1 MKKLV
6 TIRKARKGEKPG
18 FLNKT
23 AKFLKKAEM
32 GTEVESESGEYN
44 EKLLSYVAE
53 QMLELGQDAK
63 SVYETLIESKIE
75 PEVAASHIQ
84 AIMEFQQNMQE
95 QEPATPVQ
103 DQETAY
109 SEAAD
114 EVEQDLASDYGYY
127 DPSGQG
133 TNLAQDT
140 QEEDEVNADSD
151 QMVTDIVN
159 NEWTGQDGG
168 SIDQYIVNNYLP
180 VFGDSS
186 QEDFEAFNY
195 KQGGKVSKRKFMK
208 GVMSE
213 LKKAREGMQQE
224 SPENQKFDMT
234 DTLLLDRTK
243 KKDKF
248 VSALSKTTQE
258 AKDKE
263 RAEQMWQQQQMMVQQ
278 PQSMDPSIPLL
289 NRQEGGDGEHIYHH
303 LAMMQ
308 DANNYMSDN
317 PMNSTLSARG
327 GISMPSPRE
336 YRKMHKQVSRM
347 LPNIYLDPN
356 IKSSELN
363 VTRTGL
369 LGRPKE
375 YSIKF
380 QGNQG
385 IMPGWG
391 HGTLLLGLPGGS
403 NMGPNMFGGRW
414 GSGRGVGYTKGI
426 METKKVIHEGILRN
440 VNAKADP
447 QKNSEKA
454 KLYPQSTPYPG
465 VSDSPAPA
473 GTEITKDELG
483 RDIVISPEEAKR
495 REEHNNH
502 ALQFYSPSGPN
513 PNQIVPGSSSPS
525 NPAVSSGSFFPS
537 ATAVYDPYQQTLTY
551 PDGRVV
557 KNPSSEEIQKAL
569 MVSGN
574 PQQQYGGFVDPNNP
588 NLYKF
593 IYGGGDNMFEDD
605 MNTVNTADPYFGRMY
620 REGGMPSF
628 EGGGMW
634 VTKPDGT
641 TVFLKDDG
649 SVDKTKVMTDAEKK
663 TYDETTLKGHQDYYT
678 KNKNQFVNQSEQQ
691 KMIDD
696 AVNQRMQQYTSQ
708 YGQPGRMQSYGYNA
722 MPGYRSNGFLD
733 QLFSS
738 NLTPEYLGTWSKM
751 KDVRTSNGQ
760 PFTGFNKNM
769 VLNEVDVRRS
779 GMRGQP
785 KAYTMKFNQY
795 RDPRDANKIT
805 LNPAE
810 NRANDPAGFN
820 AQGSTQ
826 PGTGTSD
833 KALQPRGTYRD
844 LGLFDQMRIR
854 ANERQ
859 TDRRA
864 GDEPAV
870 DPGNQ
875 PMSNEEMLKSQ
886 GKVWDE
892 QQQRWVTK
900 TTPSSSLFKGSNP
913 VTPNTGT
920 ANMVAPGES
929 DLELPANRPV
939 PQRMFQQPVV
949 ANQSNLTAEN
959 SSDQPVIPDKETY
972 LKNSL
977 TLNQPST
984 NTKNSEIPAEVLQAL
999 NINSPNTNPFEQPNS
1014 DLQRFTS
1021 GDFNSGTGISD
1032 YNSFNQNDV
1041 FMRQGNN
1048 SGNNSEPIT
1057 NTDTENTSGFSA
1069 NPYDRSMMPFNPD
1082 NEQSTEYEFGVDPL
1096 TGSSSNDVAINN
1108 PNGLY
1113 DDVNNKNW
1121 FAQEPTSKPIIPTQ
1135 PKKRVYDYRSNPLSQ
1150 QLLSKNFNPSS
1161 QDYFNL
1167 KNRFN
1172 PKHDYNKTYTP
1183 QEDRAL
1189 YESQRQALY
1198 NDRNAQLTK
1207 IFGTKNFKLD
1217 TKEKQRIY
1225 NNLLQAYE
1233 LKENQI
1239 NSRDPYYQKNGGGP
1253 VAYTNN
1259 PAFVGKSNIDLL
1271 SENGDVAVP
1280 GLQPSSFWN
1289 DSQSFNKAQP
1299 TIFDNCTEDE
1309 KKDPNSTCYDRE
1321 KYGYQIDPNQQISD
1335 TLKKDMME
1343 KTGEV
1348 EIDMKNKDVLAL
1360 EAAAY
1365 IGLGNRAASIVPGI
1379 TNRREANKR
1388 LGNKKLKK
1396 TADGLYANNPAGDP
1410 WQSKGQYSISG
1421 STYGLLDPR
1430 NAGQINYSGRSQYG
1444 GSIYKEGGVA
1454 YMTAEEMQRFMED
1467 GGEIEFI

>member
-6 TIRKARKGEKPG
+6 TIRKAHKGEKPG
-18 FLNKT
+18 FVNKT

-32 GTEVESESGEYN
+32 GTEVQSESGEYN
-44 EKLLSYVAE
+44 EKILAYVAE
-53 QMLELGQDAK
+53 QILELGQEPKA
-63 SVYETLIESKIE
+63 VYETLVESKIE
-75 PEVAASHIQ
+75 PEMAAEHVQ
-84 AIMEFQQNMQE
+84 AILQFQQNMQQEE
-95 QEPATPVQ
+95 QTQQPV

-114 EVEQDLASDYGYY
+114 EVKQDLAADYGYY
-127 DPSGQG
+127 NPSGQG
-133 TNLAQDT
+133 TGLAQDT
-140 QEEDEVNADSD
+140 QEEDTANEEAD

-168 SIDQYIVNNYLP
+168 VIDQYIVNNYLP
-180 VFGDSS
+180 VLDDSS
-186 QEDFEAFNY
+186 QDDFNAFNY
-195 KQGGKVSKRKFMK
+195 REGGNISKKKFMK

-224 SPENQKFDMT
+224 QESPENQKFDMT
-234 DTLLLDRTK
+234 DTLLLDRSK

-263 RAEQMWQQQQMMVQQ
+263 RAEQMWQQQQMMMQQ
-278 PQSMDPSIPLL
+278 PQSMDPSIPML
-289 NRQEGGDGEHIYHH
+289 NKQEGGDTEHPYHH

-308 DANNYMSDN
+308 QANQEVMGQ
-317 PMNSTLSARG
+317 PMNTMLTAKG
-327 GISMPSPRE
+327 GITMPSPRE
-336 YRKMHKQVSRM
+336 YRKMHRQVSRM

-356 IKSSELN
+356 IKASELN
-363 VTRTGL
+363 VTRSGL

-391 HGTLLLGLPGGS
+391 HGTLLLGLPGGA
-403 NMGPNMFGGRW
+403 NVGPNMFGGRL
-414 GSGRGVGYTKGI
+414 GSGNVSYTKGI
-426 METKKVIHEGILRN
+426 VETRKRVYDGTLRKIN
-440 VNAKADP
+440 SQADP

-454 KLYPQSTPYPG
+454 KLYPESSPYSG
-465 VSDSPAPA
+465 VADSPAPA

-483 RDIVISPEEAKR
+483 RDIAISPEEAKR
-495 REEHNNH
+495 REEQNKQ
-502 ALQFYSPSGPN
+502 AWQFYSPNSGPN
-513 PNQIVPGSSSPS
+513 QGQFTPKGFGVPIPVS
-525 NPAVSSGSFFPS
+525 SSGSYFPNAA
-537 ATAVYDPYQQTLTY
+537 ATYDPYQQTLTY

-557 KNPSSEEIQKAL
+557 NNPSSEEIQKAIT
-569 MVSGN
+569 VSG
-574 PQQQYGGFVDPNNP
+574 PVPKQYGGFVDPDNP
-588 NLYKF
+588 DLYKF

-634 VTKPDGT
+634 VTRPDGT
-641 TVFLKDDG
+641 TIFLKDDG
-649 SVDKTKVMTDAEKK
+649 SVDKNRVMTDDEKK
-663 TYDETTLKGHQDYYT
+663 TYDETTLKGHEDYYT

-696 AVNQRMQQYTSQ
+696 AVNQRMRQYTSQ
-708 YGQPGRMQSYGYNA
+708 YGQPGRMQSSGYNS

-733 QLFSS
+733 QLFSA

-751 KDVRTSNGQ
+751 KDVRTSTGQ

-810 NRANDPAGFN
+810 NRANDPGGVNSNFN
-820 AQGSTQ
+820 TQGLGTEREDYFTASKNKTTQPGTTQ

-844 LGLFDQMRIR
+844 LGLFDQMKIR

-864 GDEPAV
+864 GDEPAA

-875 PMSNEEMLKSQ
+875 PMSNEEMLKAQ

-892 QQQRWVTK
+892 QQQRWVPK

-929 DLELPANRPV
+929 HLELPARPL
-939 PQRMFQQPVV
+939 PERMFQQPVV
-949 ANQSNLTAEN
+949 ANQSNLTA
-959 SSDQPVIPDKETY
+959 
-972 LKNSL
+972 
-977 TLNQPST
+977 
-984 NTKNSEIPAEVLQAL
+984 
-999 NINSPNTNPFEQPNS
+999 

-1032 YNSFNQNDV
+1032 YNTFNQNDV
-1041 FMRQGNN
+1041 FMR
-1048 SGNNSEPIT
+1048 E
-1057 NTDTENTSGFSA
+1057 
-1069 NPYDRSMMPFNPD
+1069 RK
-1082 NEQSTEYEFGVDPL
+1082 
-1096 TGSSSNDVAINN
+1096 ND
-1108 PNGLY
+1108 
-1113 DDVNNKNW
+1113 
-1121 FAQEPTSKPIIPTQ
+1121 
-1135 PKKRVYDYRSNPLSQ
+1135 
-1150 QLLSKNFNPSS
+1150 
-1161 QDYFNL
+1161 
-1167 KNRFN
+1167 
-1172 PKHDYNKTYTP
+1172 
-1183 QEDRAL
+1183 
-1189 YESQRQALY
+1189 
-1198 NDRNAQLTK
+1198 
-1207 IFGTKNFKLD
+1207 
-1217 TKEKQRIY
+1217 
-1225 NNLLQAYE
+1225 
-1233 LKENQI
+1233 
-1239 NSRDPYYQKNGGGP
+1239 GGP
-1253 VAYTNN
+1253 VSYTNN

-1271 SENGDVAVP
+1271 SENSDVAVP

-1289 DSQSFNKAQP
+1289 DSQSFNTPKP
-1299 TIFDNCTEDE
+1299 TIFDNCTEAE
-1309 KKDPNSTCYDRE
+1309 KQDPNSPCYDRE
-1321 KYGYQIDPNQQISD
+1321 QYGYQVDPNQQISD

-1348 EIDMKNKDVLAL
+1348 EIDMKNKNAFALDAEAYLA
-1360 EAAAY
+1360 A
-1365 IGLGNRAASIVPGI
+1365 GNKLASIFPGI

-1396 TADGLYANNPAGDP
+1396 TADALYANNPAGDP
-1410 WQSKGQYSISG
+1410 WQSKGLYSTSG
-1421 STYGLLDPR
+1421 STYGLMDPR
-1430 NAGQINYSGRSQYG
+1430 NQGQINYSGASQSG
-1444 GSIYKEGGVA
+1444 GAVYKEGGVA
-1454 YMTAEEMQRFMED
+1454 YMTADEMQRFMEA
-1467 GGEIEFI
+1467 GGQIEFI

>member
-18 FLNKT
+18 FVNKT

-32 GTEVESESGEYN
+32 GTEVQSESGEYN
-44 EKLLSYVAE
+44 EKILAYVAE
-53 QMLELGQDAK
+53 QILELGQEPKA
-63 SVYETLIESKIE
+63 VYETLVESKIE
-75 PEVAASHIQ
+75 PEMAAEHVQ
-84 AIMEFQQNMQE
+84 AILQFQQNMQQEE
-95 QEPATPVQ
+95 QTQQPV

-114 EVEQDLASDYGYY
+114 EVKQDLAADYGYY
-127 DPSGQG
+127 NPSGQG
-133 TNLAQDT
+133 TGLAQDT
-140 QEEDEVNADSD
+140 QEEDTANEEAD

-168 SIDQYIVNNYLP
+168 VIDQYIVNNYLP
-180 VFGDSS
+180 VLDDSS
-186 QEDFEAFNY
+186 QDDFNAFNY
-195 KQGGKVSKRKFMK
+195 REGGNISKKKFMK

-224 SPENQKFDMT
+224 QESPENQKFDMT
-234 DTLLLDRTK
+234 DTLLLDRSK

-263 RAEQMWQQQQMMVQQ
+263 RAEQMWQQQQMMMQQ
-278 PQSMDPSIPLL
+278 PQSMDPSIPML
-289 NRQEGGDGEHIYHH
+289 NKQKGGDTEHPYHH

-308 DANNYMSDN
+308 QANQEVMGQ
-317 PMNSTLSARG
+317 PMNTMLTAKG
-327 GISMPSPRE
+327 GITMPSPRE
-336 YRKMHKQVSRM
+336 YRKMHRQVSRM

-356 IKSSELN
+356 IKASELN
-363 VTRTGL
+363 VTKTGL

-391 HGTLLLGLPGGS
+391 HGTLLLGLPGGA
-403 NMGPNMFGGRW
+403 NVGPNMFGGRL
-414 GSGRGVGYTKGI
+414 GSGNVSYTKGI
-426 METKKVIHEGILRN
+426 VETRKRVYDGTLRKIN
-440 VNAKADP
+440 SQADP

-454 KLYPQSTPYPG
+454 KLYPESSPYSG
-465 VSDSPAPA
+465 VADSPAPA

-483 RDIVISPEEAKR
+483 RDIAISPEEAKR
-495 REEHNNH
+495 REEQNKQ
-502 ALQFYSPSGPN
+502 AWQFYSPNSGPN
-513 PNQIVPGSSSPS
+513 QGQFTPKGFGVPIPVS
-525 NPAVSSGSFFPS
+525 SSGSYFPNAA
-537 ATAVYDPYQQTLTY
+537 ATYDPYQQTLTY

-557 KNPSSEEIQKAL
+557 NNPSSEEIQKAIT
-569 MVSGN
+569 VSG
-574 PQQQYGGFVDPNNP
+574 PVPKQYGGFVDPDNP
-588 NLYKF
+588 DLYKF

-634 VTKPDGT
+634 VTRPDGT
-641 TVFLKDDG
+641 TIFLKDDG
-649 SVDKTKVMTDAEKK
+649 SVDKNRVMTDDEKK

-696 AVNQRMQQYTSQ
+696 AVNQRMRQYTSQ
-708 YGQPGRMQSYGYNA
+708 YGQPGRMQSSGNNS

-733 QLFSS
+733 QLFSA

-751 KDVRTSNGQ
+751 KDVRTSTGQ

-820 AQGSTQ
+820 AQGTTQ

-864 GDEPAV
+864 GDEPDV

-886 GKVWDE
+886 GKVWSE
-892 QQQRWVTK
+892 QQKRWVQGNT
-900 TTPSSSLFKGSNP
+900 
-913 VTPNTGT
+913 VTPKNSQRD
-920 ANMVAPGES
+920 AIINAP
-929 DLELPANRPV
+929 N
-939 PQRMFQQPVV
+939 Q
-949 ANQSNLTAEN
+949 QSNIHSFPGPDMSN
-959 SSDQPVIPDKETY
+959 IPSGTNVGQDEA
-972 LKNSL
+972 LK
-977 TLNQPST
+977 
-984 NTKNSEIPAEVLQAL
+984 AL
-999 NINSPNTNPFEQPNS
+999 
-1014 DLQRFTS
+1014 
-1021 GDFNSGTGISD
+1021 FNSRMAYGGYIPT
-1032 YNSFNQNDV
+1032 
-1041 FMRQGNN
+1041 
-1048 SGNNSEPIT
+1048 
-1057 NTDTENTSGFSA
+1057 
-1069 NPYDRSMMPFNPD
+1069 FNP
-1082 NEQSTEYEFGVDPL
+1082 
-1096 TGSSSNDVAINN
+1096 
-1108 PNGLY
+1108 
-1113 DDVNNKNW
+1113 
-1121 FAQEPTSKPIIPTQ
+1121 
-1135 PKKRVYDYRSNPLSQ
+1135 
-1150 QLLSKNFNPSS
+1150 
-1161 QDYFNL
+1161 
-1167 KNRFN
+1167 
-1172 PKHDYNKTYTP
+1172 
-1183 QEDRAL
+1183 
-1189 YESQRQALY
+1189 
-1198 NDRNAQLTK
+1198 
-1207 IFGTKNFKLD
+1207 
-1217 TKEKQRIY
+1217 
-1225 NNLLQAYE
+1225 
-1233 LKENQI
+1233 
-1239 NSRDPYYQKNGGGP
+1239 GGP
-1253 VAYTNN
+1253 VSYTNN

-1271 SENGDVAVP
+1271 SENSDVAVP

-1289 DSQSFNKAQP
+1289 DSQSFNAPKP
-1299 TIFDNCTEDE
+1299 TIFDNCTEAE
-1309 KKDPNSTCYDRE
+1309 KQDPNSPCYDRE
-1321 KYGYQIDPNQQISD
+1321 QYGYQVDPNQQISD

-1348 EIDMKNKDVLAL
+1348 EIDMKNKNAFALDAEAYLA
-1360 EAAAY
+1360 A
-1365 IGLGNRAASIVPGI
+1365 GNKLASIFPGI
-1379 TNRREANKR
+1379 KNRRESNKR

-1396 TADGLYANNPAGDP
+1396 TADALYANNPAGDP
-1410 WQSKGQYSISG
+1410 WQSKGQTSTSG
-1421 STYGLLDPR
+1421 STYGLMDPR
-1430 NAGQINYSGRSQYG
+1430 NQGQINYSGASQSG
-1444 GSIYKEGGVA
+1444 GAVYKEGGVA
-1454 YMTAEEMQRFMED
+1454 YMTADEMQRFMEA
-1467 GGEIEFI
+1467 GGQIEFI

>member
-18 FLNKT
+18 FINKT
-23 AKFLKKAEM
+23 AKFLKKAQPGM
-32 GTEVESESGEYN
+32 EVESGSGEYN
-44 EKLLSYVAE
+44 EKILTYVAE
-53 QMLELGQDAK
+53 QILELGQDPKA
-63 SVYETLIESKIE
+63 VYETLVQSKIE
-75 PEVAASHIQ
+75 PEVAAEHVQ
-84 AIMEFQQNMQE
+84 AILKFQQDMQQQKSADAPTE
-95 QEPATPVQ
+95 AA

-109 SEAAD
+109 SQAAE
-114 EVEQDLASDYGYY
+114 EVEQDLAADYGYY
-127 DPSGQG
+127 TPSGQG
-133 TNLAQDT
+133 TQLAQDSE
-140 QEEDEVNADSD
+140 EEDQYNEDAD

-168 SIDQYIVNNYLP
+168 VIDQYIVNNYLP

-186 QEDFEAFNY
+186 QDDYNAFNY
-195 KQGGKVSKRKFMK
+195 KDGGKVSKRKFMR

-224 SPENQKFDMT
+224 QESPESQKFDMT
-234 DTLLLDRTK
+234 DTLLLDRNK
-243 KKDKF
+243 KKNKF
-248 VSALSKTTQE
+248 VSALAKTTQE

-263 RAEQMWQQQQMMVQQ
+263 RAEQMWQQQQMMMQQ
-278 PQSMDPSIPLL
+278 PQSMDPSIPML
-289 NRQEGGDGEHIYHH
+289 NRQEGGDTEHPYHH

-308 DANNYMSDN
+308 QANQEIMGE
-317 PMNSTLSARG
+317 PMNTMLTARG
-327 GISMPSPRE
+327 GITMPSPRE
-336 YRKMHKQVSRM
+336 YRKMHRQVSRM

-356 IKSSELN
+356 IKASELN

-391 HGTLLLGLPGGS
+391 HGTLLLGLPGGA
-403 NMGPNMFGGRW
+403 NMGPNIFGGRF
-414 GSGRGVGYTKGI
+414 GSGNVSYTKGI
-426 METKKVIHEGILRN
+426 VETRKRVYDGTLRKIN
-440 VNAKADP
+440 SQADP

-454 KLYPQSTPYPG
+454 KLYPESTPYSG
-465 VSDSPAPA
+465 VADSPAPK
-473 GTEITKDELG
+473 GTEITKDKLG

-495 REEHNNH
+495 REEHNKQ
-502 ALQFYSPSGPN
+502 AWQFYSPSSGPN
-513 PNQIVPGSSSPS
+513 PGQFSPNAS
-525 NPAVSSGSFFPS
+525 GTSMPIISSGSYFPNAA
-537 ATAVYDPYQQTLTY
+537 ATYDPYQQTLTY

-557 KNPSSEEIQKAL
+557 KNPSAEEIKKAIT
-569 MVSGN
+569 VSG
-574 PQQQYGGFVDPNNP
+574 PVPKQYGGFVDPNNP
-588 NLYKF
+588 DLYKF
-593 IYGGGDNMFEDD
+593 IYGGGDSMFQDD
-605 MNTVNTADPYFGRMY
+605 MNTINTADPYFGRMY

-628 EGGGMW
+628 GDGGMW

-649 SVDKTKVMTDAEKK
+649 SVDKNRVMTEDEKK
-663 TYDETTLKGHQDYYT
+663 TYNESTLKGHQDYYN

-696 AVNQRMQQYTSQ
+696 AVNQRMRQYTSQ
-708 YGQPGRMQSYGYNA
+708 YGQPGRMQSYGYNP

-733 QLFSS
+733 QLFSA

-751 KDVRTSNGQ
+751 KDVRTSTGQ

-769 VLNEVDVRRS
+769 VLNEIDVRRS

-810 NRANDPAGFN
+810 NRANDPAMMN
-820 AQGSTQ
+820 Q

-844 LGLFDQMRIR
+844 LGVFDQMRIR
-854 ANERQ
+854 ASERR
-859 TDRRA
+859 TDRKA
-864 GDEPAV
+864 GDETDV

-892 QQQRWVTK
+892 QQQKWVSK
-900 TTPSSSLFKGSNP
+900 S
-913 VTPNTGT
+913 TPNTGT

-929 DLELPANRPV
+929 HLELPANRPV
-939 PQRMFQQPVV
+939 PQPMFQQPVA
-949 ANQSNLTAEN
+949 ANQSNLTTEN
-959 SSDQPVIPDKETY
+959 SSDQPVIPDRDTY

-977 TLNQPST
+977 TLNQP
-984 NTKNSEIPAEVLQAL
+984 NTDTQTSETPL
-999 NINSPNTNPFEQPNS
+999 NVPRTSSVNAPNTNPFEQPNS

-1021 GDFNSGTGISD
+1021 GQFDSGTGISD
-1032 YNSFNQNDV
+1032 YNTFNQNDV

-1048 SGNNSEPIT
+1048 SVNNSQPII
-1057 NTDTENTSGFSA
+1057 NSDTENTSGFSP

-1082 NEQSTEYEFGVDPL
+1082 YEQPTEYEFGVDPL
-1096 TGSSSNDVAINN
+1096 TGSSSNDIAINN
-1108 PNGLY
+1108 PNAAY
-1113 DDVNNKNW
+1113 ADINNKNW
-1121 FAQEPTSKPIIPTQ
+1121 FAQEPKSNSLSPKPLVQ
-1135 PKKRVYDYRSNPLSQ
+1135 KKKVYDYRSNPMSQ
-1150 QLLSKNFNPSS
+1150 QLLSRNFNAGSK
-1161 QDYFNL
+1161 DYFNL

-1172 PKHDYNKTYTP
+1172 VKHDYNRTYTEK
-1183 QEDRAL
+1183 EDRAL
-1189 YESQRQALY
+1189 FEKARQDLY
-1198 NDRNAQLTK
+1198 KDRNAQLAK
-1207 IFGTKNFKLD
+1207 IFGTKNFQLD

-1225 NNLLQAYE
+1225 NNVMEIYANKQ
-1233 LKENQI
+1233 KQI
-1239 NSRDPYYQKNGGGP
+1239 DARDPYQMKNDGGP
-1253 VAYTNN
+1253 VSYTNN

-1271 SENGDVAVP
+1271 SENGDIAVP

-1289 DSQSFNKAQP
+1289 DSQSFNKPQP
-1299 TIFDNCTEDE
+1299 TIFDNCTEAE
-1309 KKDPNSTCYDRE
+1309 KKDPNSPCYDRE
-1321 KYGYQIDPNQQISD
+1321 QYGYQIDPNQQISD

-1348 EIDMKNKDVLAL
+1348 EIDMKNKDAFALDAEAYLA
-1360 EAAAY
+1360 A
-1365 IGLGNRAASIVPGI
+1365 GNKLASIFPGI
-1379 TNRREANKR
+1379 VNRRESNKR
-1388 LGNKKLKK
+1388 LGNKKLRK
-1396 TADGLYANNPAGDP
+1396 TADALYANNPAGDP
-1410 WQSKGQYSISG
+1410 WQSKGQYSVSG
-1421 STYGLLDPR
+1421 STYGLFDPR
-1430 NAGQINYSGRSQYG
+1430 NQGQINYSGASQSG
-1444 GSIYKEGGVA
+1444 GAVYKEGGVA
-1454 YMTAEEMQRFMED
+1454 YMTADEMQRFMEA

>member
-18 FLNKT
+18 FVNKT

-32 GTEVESESGEYN
+32 GTEVQSESGEYN
-44 EKLLSYVAE
+44 EKILAYVAE
-53 QMLELGQDAK
+53 QVLELGQDPKA
-63 SVYETLIESKIE
+63 VYETLVESKIE
-75 PEVAASHIQ
+75 PEVAAEHVQ
-84 AIMEFQQNMQE
+84 AILQFQQNMQQEE
-95 QEPATPVQ
+95 QTQQPV

-114 EVEQDLASDYGYY
+114 EVEQDLAGDYGYY
-127 DPSGQG
+127 TPSGQG
-133 TNLAQDT
+133 TGLAQDS
-140 QEEDEVNADSD
+140 QEEDSTNEESD

-180 VFGDSS
+180 VLDDSS
-186 QEDFEAFNY
+186 QDDFNAFDY
-195 KQGGKVSKRKFMK
+195 REGGKISKRKFMK

-224 SPENQKFDMT
+224 QESPGNQKFDMT
-234 DTLLLDRTK
+234 DTLLLDRNK

-248 VSALSKTTQE
+248 VSALAKTTQE

-263 RAEQMWQQQQMMVQQ
+263 KAEQMWQQQQMMMQQ
-278 PQSMDPSIPLL
+278 PQSMDPSIPML
-289 NRQEGGDGEHIYHH
+289 NRQEGGDTEHPYHH

-308 DANNYMSDN
+308 QANQEIMGQ
-317 PMNSTLSARG
+317 PMNTMLTARG
-327 GISMPSPRE
+327 GITMPSPRE
-336 YRKMHKQVSRM
+336 YKKMHRQVSRM

-356 IKSSELN
+356 IKASELN

-391 HGTLLLGLPGGS
+391 HGTLLLGLPGGA
-403 NMGPNMFGGRW
+403 NVGPNMFGRRF
-414 GSGRGVGYTKGI
+414 GSGNVSYTKGI
-426 METKKVIHEGILRN
+426 VETRKRVYDGTLRKIN
-440 VNAKADP
+440 SQADP

-454 KLYPQSTPYPG
+454 KLYPESSPYSG
-465 VSDSPAPA
+465 VADSPAPK

-495 REEHNNH
+495 REEHNKQ
-502 ALQFYSPSGPN
+502 AWQFYSPSGPN
-513 PNQIVPGSSSPS
+513 PGQFSPNISGTS
-525 NPAVSSGSFFPS
+525 NPIVSSGSFFPG

-569 MVSGN
+569 TVSG
-574 PQQQYGGFVDPNNP
+574 PVPKQFGGFVDPNNP
-588 NLYKF
+588 DLYKF
-593 IYGGGDNMFEDD
+593 IYGGGDNMFNDD

-620 REGGMPSF
+620 REGGLIKAA
-628 EGGGMW
+628 GGW
-634 VTKPDGT
+634 TVTGDVKGNTNPQYQSPAFQRYNPNVTEQQNRAAFDYLKASGT
-641 TVFLKDDG
+641 L
-649 SVDKTKVMTDAEKK
+649 DANA
-663 TYDETTLKGHQDYYT
+663 TYDNTKIYASGQNQGTNTNTNTTTSNTTTSNTYGARQP
-678 KNKNQFVNQSEQQ
+678 
-691 KMIDD
+691 I
-696 AVNQRMQQYTSQ
+696 QRY
-708 YGQPGRMQSYGYNA
+708 
-722 MPGYRSNGFLD
+722 PGYRSNGFLD
-733 QLFSS
+733 QLFSA
-738 NLTPEYLGTWSKM
+738 NLTPEYLGTWSKI
-751 KDVRTSNGQ
+751 KDIRTSDGQ
-760 PFTGFNKNM
+760 PFAGFNKNM
-769 VLNEVDVRRS
+769 VLNEIDVRRS

-810 NRANDPAGFN
+810 NRANDPAAFN

-826 PGTGTSD
+826 PRTGTSD

-864 GDEPAV
+864 GDESDV

-875 PMSNEEMLKSQ
+875 PMSNEEMLKAQ
-886 GKVWDE
+886 GRVWDE
-892 QQQRWVTK
+892 KQQKWLPK
-900 TTPSSSLFKGSNP
+900 PTTPNSKASP
-913 VTPNTGT
+913 TGT

-939 PQRMFQQPVV
+939 PQPMFQQPV
-949 ANQSNLTAEN
+949 ANNQSNLTAEN
-959 SSDQPVIPDKETY
+959 SSNQPVIPDKESY

-977 TLNQPST
+977 TLNQSNT
-984 NTKNSEIPAEVLQAL
+984 DTKNSEIPADVLRAL
-999 NINSPNTNPFEQPNS
+999 NMNTPNANPFEQPNS

-1032 YNSFNQNDV
+1032 YNTFNQNDV

-1048 SGNNSEPIT
+1048 PTNNSQPVI
-1057 NTDTENTSGFSA
+1057 NTDTENTSDFSP
-1069 NPYDRSMMPFNPD
+1069 NPYDRSMMPFNTD
-1082 NEQSTEYEFGVDPL
+1082 YEQPTEYEFGVDPL

-1108 PNGLY
+1108 PNASY

-1121 FAQEPTSKPIIPTQ
+1121 FAQEPKTNPIAPVKPV
-1135 PKKRVYDYRSNPLSQ
+1135 KKPYDYRSNPMSQ
-1150 QLLSKNFNPSS
+1150 QLLSRNFNAGSK
-1161 QDYFNL
+1161 DYFNL

-1189 YESQRQALY
+1189 FENARQALY
-1198 NDRNAQLTK
+1198 KDRNAQLAK
-1207 IFGTKNFKLD
+1207 IFGTKNFQLD

-1225 NNLLQAYE
+1225 NNVMEIYAMKQR
-1233 LKENQI
+1233 QI
-1239 NSRDPYYQKNGGGP
+1239 DAKDPYYEKNDGGP
-1253 VAYTNN
+1253 VSYTNN

-1271 SENGDVAVP
+1271 SENSDIAVP

-1289 DSQSFNKAQP
+1289 DSQSFNAPKP
-1299 TIFDNCTEDE
+1299 TIFDNCTEAE
-1309 KKDPNSTCYDRE
+1309 KQDPNSPCYDRE
-1321 KYGYQIDPNQQISD
+1321 QYGYQIDPNQQISD

-1348 EIDMKNKDVLAL
+1348 EIDMKNKNAFALDAEAYLA
-1360 EAAAY
+1360 A
-1365 IGLGNRAASIVPGI
+1365 GNKLASIFPGVV
-1379 TNRREANKR
+1379 NRKEANKR
-1388 LGNKKLKK
+1388 LGNKKLRK
-1396 TADGLYANNPAGDP
+1396 TADALYANNPAGDP
-1410 WQSKGQYSISG
+1410 WQSKGQYSVTG
-1421 STYGLLDPR
+1421 STYGLMDPR
-1430 NAGQINYSGRSQYG
+1430 NEGQINYSGRSQYG

-1454 YMTAEEMQRFMED
+1454 YMTAEEMQRFMEE